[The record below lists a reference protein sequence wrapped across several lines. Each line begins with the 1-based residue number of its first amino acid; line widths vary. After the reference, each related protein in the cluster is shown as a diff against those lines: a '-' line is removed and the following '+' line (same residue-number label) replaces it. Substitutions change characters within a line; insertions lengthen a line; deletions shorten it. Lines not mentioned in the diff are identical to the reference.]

1 MLWKIAKAGNDPAI
15 DFAAQELYRCL
26 NSMDPN
32 ADVAILTYPS
42 YRESVSSAL
51 WLRVSPELAE
61 SVQDPALDDAF
72 SVRVENGA
80 GHICGSNPRSVLFGV
95 YCFLKKLGC
104 SWIRPGTDGE
114 YIPQRSTEGITVHAE
129 ESASYRHRGICIE
142 GAASYEH
149 VRDMI
154 DWMPKQ
160 YYNAYFNQFYIPV
173 TFYNRWYGHKGNPLL
188 ESQPMTDEEVEGI
201 RDQTIAEM
209 KKRGLL
215 YHAAGHG
222 WTCEPFGLPGGTF
235 DTVDMEVPASTTRY
249 LAKINGK
256 RGLFRNKPLF
266 TNLCYSNPTV
276 RRRMAHA
283 VVQRCA
289 EVPEIDYMQVWLADG
304 TNNQCECEKCRKM
317 RPADWYIMLLNEI
330 DQLLTQKRLNTRI
343 VFLMYVDLLWEP
355 QHMTLNN
362 PDRFVMMFAPITRT
376 YSASIADA
384 PLFDEEKLPPYE
396 RNHLRFPSSVGE
408 NLACI
413 RRWRRGFD
421 GDSFDFDYHYMWD
434 HFLDPGY
441 YQMAYTLFR
450 DMQALHGVGLNGMM
464 SCQNQRVFLP
474 TGLGMTA
481 MAAALWNENADFDTV
496 AADYFRCAFGSD
508 GSVMQQYMQDLS
520 EAFDPVYLRGE
531 KPAVNPDA
539 AARLSR
545 VPEILDRMSPLIT
558 ARAADTSLP
567 ASIHATWNYLH
578 YHSEICRLLA
588 IAFWH
593 KAEGRFDRA
602 TEALDE
608 VLDYTCRHELD
619 IHHVFDVQLFR
630 RSMER
635 SFHKGMQPVK
645 AQVSTT

>member
-1 MLWKIAKAGNDPAI
+1 MLWKIAKAGNDPVL

-26 NSMDPN
+26 NTMDTD
-32 ADVAILTYPS
+32 ADVAILTYPV
-42 YRESVSSAL
+42 YRDAVSNAL
-51 WLRVSPELAE
+51 WLRVSPELATT
-61 SVQDPALDDAF
+61 VQDPNLDDAF
-72 SVRVENGA
+72 SVHVENGA
-80 GHICGSNPRSVLFGV
+80 GSICGTNPRSVLFGV

-104 SWIRPGTDGE
+104 TWIRPGTDGE
-114 YIPQRSTEGITVHAE
+114 YIPRRSTKGITVHTE

-142 GAASYEH
+142 GAVSYEH

-154 DWMPKQ
+154 DWMPKE

-173 TFYNRWYGHKGNPLL
+173 TFYNRWYSHECNPQL
-188 ESQPMTDEEVEGI
+188 ESQPLTDEEVEGI
-201 RDQTIAEM
+201 RDQTIVEM

-235 DTVDMEVPASTTRY
+235 GTVDITVPSSTTRY
-249 LAKINGK
+249 LAKLGGK

-276 RRRMAHA
+276 RRRIAQA
-283 VVQRCA
+283 VAQRCG

-304 TNNQCECEKCRKM
+304 SNNQCECEKCRQM
-317 RPADWYIMLLNEI
+317 RPADWYITILNEI
-330 DQLLTQKRLNTRI
+330 DKLLTQKGLKTKI

-355 QHMTLNN
+355 QQMKLNN

-408 NLACI
+408 NLAWI
-413 RRWRRGFD
+413 RRWRRGFH

-441 YQMAYTLFR
+441 YQMAKTLFR
-450 DMQALHGVGLNGMM
+450 DMQALHKVGLNGMM

-481 MAAALWNENADFDTV
+481 MAAALWNENTDFDTV
-496 AADYFRCAFGSD
+496 ARDYFQAAFGSD
-508 GSVMQQYMQDLS
+508 GPAMQQYMQALS

-531 KPAVNPDA
+531 KSAVNPEA
-539 AARLSR
+539 AAGLSR
-545 VPEILDRMSPLIT
+545 VPEILNRMAPMIA
-558 ARAADTSLP
+558 ARAADATLP
-567 ASIHATWNYLH
+567 DSIRSTWNYLR
-578 YHSEICRLLA
+578 YHSEFCRLLA
-588 IAFWH
+588 VAFLR
-593 KAEGRFDRA
+593 KAEGQFDLA
-602 TEALDE
+602 DAALEE
-608 VLDYTCRHELD
+608 VLDYTCRHEGE
-619 IHHVFDVQLFR
+619 IHHVFDVRLFR

-635 SFHKGMQPVK
+635 SFHKGME
-645 AQVSTT
+645 ATSSGISTT